1 MLIQV
6 FLIIPLLLFTVP
18 WRIMIVYLKCI
29 LNKTYLLLQ
38 RDSVKFLIKLSNL
51 LFFIVFG
58 LGILTLTTL
67 LDTIRFVKIVLT
79 EEEKLVFRYEKENV
93 NIDNEFMHEVI

>member
-1 MLIQV
+1 
-6 FLIIPLLLFTVP
+6 
-18 WRIMIVYLKCI
+18 
-29 LNKTYLLLQ
+29 LN
-38 RDSVKFLIKLSNL
+38 NL
-51 LFFIVFG
+51 LFFIIFG

-67 LDTIRFVKIVLT
+67 LDIVRFVKIILT